1 MSQAK
6 LIIKNF
12 IEIYGRIDQAK
23 PSQIKQ
29 SKAAKP
35 IKPNETKP
43 SPSQKPSPSR
53 KPQDAKPERS
63 PGGLAG
69 ACGDPRGS
77 LALPGRERAG
87 HRSLPASA
95 QQPDNEL
102 ARIIKNSK

>member
-12 IEIYGRIDQAK
+12 MGIYCRIDQAK

-35 IKPNETKP
+35 IKPNKAKP

-69 ACGDPRGS
+69 VCGDHRRS
-77 LALPGRERAG
+77 LALPPRERA
-87 HRSLPASA
+87 P
-95 QQPDNEL
+95 
-102 ARIIKNSK
+102 